1 MASRSDR
8 QGNQAVQHECTVATR
23 SEGSSKIQD
32 VKFKQ
37 YMSVT
42 STYSTVYYYVHL
54 GEHEFTN
61 KMVRSILPSLKTS
74 IIVRLLLIMTSIC
87 VVHNPKDSNDLHP
100 K

>member
-61 KMVRSILPSLKTS
+61 KMVRSILPSLKNINHSEIAINYDINMRRT
-74 IIVRLLLIMTSIC
+74 
-87 VVHNPKDSNDLHP
+87 
-100 K
+100 